1 MRFSILIPSIDVKI
15 LKMCLYYLQRNS
27 TKKHEVL
34 VHINGIDKNEY
45 KDLIPNPD
53 DYDNIDLSITTSKQN
68 LGISFPLNQLAKKA
82 TNDFIVYLNDDE
94 FVLYGWD
101 AHLSDAIKEC
111 GIDCPKMY
119 TLRRIEEPEMNMNN
133 PYYSGLSYSFLNS
146 DGTLNEDKLT
156 VDALMYRSISVNSP
170 TIRKSVVPF
179 CMLKYVYFELGG
191 YDEDY
196 YPGAG
201 TDPDLGYKFIKKY
214 GIKHLEL
221 VPSSLVYHMSKRRAT
236 HNFNDRT
243 LIKPKANEYNL
254 FYNKHK
260 ITMQE
265 FDNMLTDFST
275 PINLIPQII
284 DVAFMMF
291 NIVQNREEITWMA
304 KEVKKIEP
312 RHILEI
318 GSERGGSMYIW
329 DMIAQKGKRISV
341 DMCDANTKTFRE
353 LAFKKMGTFNNI
365 TFIESNS
372 HSKETYDRVV
382 KELAGAKVDFLFL
395 DGDHSYDG
403 VKQDFEMYSPLVRE
417 GGLIG
422 FHDVIESEQNK
433 KTNTLVYK
441 FWQELPASKRKE
453 KIVGGKDIF
462 GVGLYTK

>member
-1 MRFSILIPSIDVKI
+1 MKFSILIPSIDVQV
-15 LKMCLYYLQRNS
+15 LKTCLHYLQVNS
-27 TKKHEVL
+27 NKRHEVL
-34 VHINGIDKNEY
+34 VHINGIDKTEY

-53 DYDNIDLSITTSKQN
+53 DYDNIDLKITTSKQN

-82 TNDFIVYLNDDE
+82 TNDFIIYLNDDE

-101 AHLSDAIKEC
+101 TYLSGTIKEC

-119 TLRRIEEPEMNMNN
+119 TLRRIEEPEMNINN
-133 PYYSGLSYSFLNS
+133 PYYSGLSFSFLNS
-146 DGTLNEDKLT
+146 DGTLNNDKLT
-156 VDALMYRSISVNSP
+156 IDALTYKTISINTP

-196 YPGAG
+196 YPGGG

-214 GIKHLEL
+214 GIKNLEL
-221 VPSSLVYHMSKRRAT
+221 VSSALVYHMSKRRAT

-243 LIKPKANEYNL
+243 LIKPKANEYSL

-265 FDNMLTDFST
+265 FDGMLTDFST
-275 PINLIPQII
+275 PVHFIPQFI

-304 KEVKKIEP
+304 EEVKKIEP
-312 RHILEI
+312 KHILEI
-318 GSERGGSMYIW
+318 GTERGGSMYIW
-329 DMIAQKGKRISV
+329 DKISYRGKRIAV
-341 DMCDANTKTFRE
+341 DMCDEHTKMFRE
-353 LAFKKMGTFNNI
+353 LAFKKAGTFNNI
-365 TFIESNS
+365 TFIEANS
-372 HSKETYDRVV
+372 HHKETYDKVV
-382 KELAGAKVDFLFL
+382 KALAGAKVDFLFL
-395 DGDHSYDG
+395 DGDHSYEG

-441 FWQELPASKRKE
+441 FWQELPEWKRKE

-462 GVGLYTK
+462 GVGIYVK